1 MQNIQKNPM
10 VTVAE
15 AAGALGIDERTVRE
29 KLSKGEWKGEKR
41 LVGMKE
47 RWFIYRGE
55 LDRQIERLRV
65 MRPQERVSTA
75 GLDSVFESTVDD
87 GVIDAQPID
96 EKAES
101 EKVAASV
108 DQVLSKLI
116 EQFSKQL
123 HAEKEL
129 AFALKRELEDKDRQ
143 LRLLPDLQKQAE
155 ERHKEAE
162 LKALEVE
169 ALRKQIEALEEKQ
182 TAAIEQERQAVLE
195 AQRQAEE
202 SNTKAQEIAAEM
214 ERLRLEKET
223 AMQEQLAALTRQL
236 QELQK
241 PKLSW
246 WQKWFTSG
254 EEQK

>member
-55 LDRQIERLRV
+55 LDRQMERLRV
-65 MRPQERVSTA
+65 LRPQDRVSTS
-75 GLDSVFESTVDD
+75 GLESVFGEPVESIV
-87 GVIDAQPID
+87 DAQPID
-96 EKAES
+96 EKADS
-101 EKVAASV
+101 ERIAASV

-143 LRLLPDLQKQAE
+143 LRLLPDLQRQAE
-155 ERHKEAE
+155 ERHKDAE

-169 ALRKQIEALEEKQ
+169 ALRKQIEALEEAQ
-182 TAAIEQERQAVLE
+182 TAAIEQERQAIQE

-202 SNTKAQEIAAEM
+202 ANTRAQELALEM
-214 ERLRLEKET
+214 EKLKGARES
-223 AMQEQLAALTRQL
+223 AMQEQLTCLTRQL
-236 QELQK
+236 QDLQK
-241 PKLSW
+241 SKQSW
-246 WQKWFTSG
+246 WQKWFAPG
-254 EEQK
+254 AE